1 MITARPG
8 ANSTSIPILTE
19 VLELPAQLT
28 TPVPAV
34 PQELVPQ
41 HLAPAPVEPPL
52 PEPLVMR
59 TRGQAD
65 FSARLVDAAGLSD
78 HVVPEPQ
85 VGGAVAPVLDA
96 AMAAEAAAPVAE
108 TATPSTAAPTAAT
121 ASTAAIMAQ
130 SAVTPLRAVPAS
142 PPQPTAAPEPS
153 LDLDALADRLR
164 AEVLADLQ
172 ARIEPAL
179 RARMV
184 QRLEPVLRTA
194 LADIT
199 DALQDEISGLVDEA
213 VQKALIRHVTSLD

>member
-8 ANSTSIPILTE
+8 ANNTSIPILTE
-19 VLELPAQLT
+19 VLELPEQLT

-78 HVVPEPQ
+78 HAVQEPQ
-85 VGGAVAPVLDA
+85 VGEAVTPAAESVAVAAATPV
-96 AMAAEAAAPVAE
+96 AAA
-108 TATPSTAAPTAAT
+108 
-121 ASTAAIMAQ
+121 
-130 SAVTPLRAVPAS
+130 AVTPLRAVQPAAAVET
-142 PPQPTAAPEPS
+142 PPRAAQE

-164 AEVLADLQ
+164 AEVLEDLS

-194 LADIT
+194 LADIS
-199 DALQDEISGLVDEA
+199 DALQAEIGSLVDEA
-213 VQKALIRHVTSLD
+213 VQKALIRHVTTLD

>member
-41 HLAPAPVEPPL
+41 HLAPAPVDPPL

-59 TRGQAD
+59 TRAQAD

-85 VGGAVAPVLDA
+85 VGDAVAQVGD
-96 AMAAEAAAPVAE
+96 AEAAAPGAEAPVAE
-108 TATPSTAAPTAAT
+108 RAKPSAAAR
-121 ASTAAIMAQ
+121 TAAIMDQ

-142 PPQPTAAPEPS
+142 PPQPTTAPEPS

-199 DALQDEISGLVDEA
+199 DALQDEIGGLVDEA
-213 VQKALIRHVTSLD
+213 VQKALIRHVTTLD